1 MTVDKMWI
9 FTTNGFISIVEHR
22 DEPDRL
28 LVRART
34 PRPLEELWPN
44 HEIIT
49 LEDADYRFR
58 ILAQRES
65 VLDVVSDLVLSIDY
79 DNFKNECFDHPEYLR
94 SLGSVWRVMY
104 DYQSRVG
111 DRNEG

>member
-1 MTVDKMWI
+1 MWV
-9 FTTNGFISIVEHR
+9 FTKHGFVSIVQHR
-22 DEPDRL
+22 DISECL
-28 LVRART
+28 IVRARD